1 MPRVLVVTYQWLPMF
16 NVGVKHVA
24 NLCRYLPAAGWEP
37 HILTK
42 DWSDGPAP
50 EDAFWGM
57 TSQPLEASP
66 SLKNA
71 SSIPVVRAPY
81 ALRDNRWLQWHAR
94 LEAERGVHSP
104 LSLEAWVRRAL
115 NAAYPLYGHY
125 PDMHRGWVE
134 PAVAAGLAAVRQY
147 GIGAVVSVCPTATSH
162 IVGGEIARRAGIPWV
177 VLFADLLAFYQGP
190 GDGRSR
196 RVRWENRTMAKR
208 WLTGASRSACISP
221 RMVEYVRDAYGV
233 SGDVV
238 VVPFDPDERKV
249 APHRTPGSPLRV
261 VHAGSIYPND
271 ERPELLFDALD
282 ALVSSNP
289 GDRGEITVDLIG
301 SRCDDWLTENLR
313 GRPCEQMVRVVAR
326 VSPAE
331 AVRLQREADVLL
343 TFNYQNPIARAAGG
357 TLSYPGKLFEH
368 WNAARPTIAVAT
380 DPGGFVD
387 KLLAETKAGE
397 TAEDAPALVAIF
409 QRNLVELREKGEI
422 AFHGDDAAIARYG
435 APEQAKRL
443 GALLD
448 SASAERFGSWQRAR
462 N

>member
-1 MPRVLVVTYQWLPMF
+1 MPRALIVTYQWLPMF

-57 TSQPLEASP
+57 STQPLDASP

-71 SSIPVVRAPY
+71 ALIPVVRTPY
-81 ALRDNRWLQWHAR
+81 APRDNRFLRWQAR
-94 LEAERGVHSP
+94 LDAERSAHSP
-104 LSLEAWVRRAL
+104 LSLDAWARRAL
-115 NAAYPLYGHY
+115 RLAYPLYGHY

-134 PAVAAGLAAVRQY
+134 PAVEAGLAAVRQF
-147 GIGAVVSVCPTATSH
+147 GIGAVVSVCPPATSH

-177 VLFADLLAFYQGP
+177 VVFADLFAFYQGP
-190 GDGRSR
+190 GDGRSLR
-196 RVRWENRTMAKR
+196 LRWENRTLAKR
-208 WLTGASRSACISP
+208 WLKGASRSACISP
-221 RMVEYVRDAYGV
+221 RMVEYVRETYGV

-249 APHRTPGSPLRV
+249 APHRAPGAPLRI

-271 ERPELLFDALD
+271 ERPEMLFDALD
-282 ALVSSNP
+282 SLLAVEPRSS
-289 GDRGEITVDLIG
+289 DEITVELVG
-301 SRCDDWLTENLR
+301 SRCEEWLNENLS
-313 GRPCEQMVRVVAR
+313 GRRCAAIVRVVSR

-331 AVRLQREADVLL
+331 AVRMQREADLLL

-357 TLSYPGKLFEH
+357 TLSYPCKMFEH
-368 WNAARPTIAVAT
+368 WNAGRPTIAIGT
-380 DPGGFVD
+380 DPGGFVGR
-387 KLLAETKAGE
+387 LLAETKAGE
-397 TAEDAPALVAIF
+397 VVEDVAELVAML
-409 QRNLVELREKGEI
+409 QRYLTELRESGTI
-422 AFHGDDAAIARYG
+422 AFRGDDAAIARYG

-448 SASAERFGSWQRAR
+448 TASAERFGSWQRAR

>member
-1 MPRVLVVTYQWLPMF
+1 MPRALIVTYQWLPMF

-57 TSQPLEASP
+57 STQPLDASP

-71 SSIPVVRAPY
+71 ALIPVVRTPY
-81 ALRDNRWLQWHAR
+81 AKRDNRFLRWQAR
-94 LEAERGVHSP
+94 LDAERGAHSP
-104 LSLEAWVRRAL
+104 LSLEAWARRGL
-115 NAAYPLYGHY
+115 RLAYPLYGHY

-134 PAVAAGLAAVRQY
+134 PAVEAGLAAVRQF
-147 GIGAVVSVCPTATSH
+147 GIGAVVSVCPPATSH

-177 VLFADLLAFYQGP
+177 VLFADLFAFYQGP
-190 GDGRSR
+190 GDGRSLR
-196 RVRWENRTMAKR
+196 LRWENRILAKR
-208 WLTGASRSACISP
+208 WLKGASRSACISP
-221 RMVEYVRDAYGV
+221 RMVEYVRETYGIN
-233 SGDVV
+233 GDVV

-249 APHRTPGSPLRV
+249 APHRVTGAPLRI

-271 ERPELLFDALD
+271 ERPEMLFDALD
-282 ALVSSNP
+282 ALLALEPRSC
-289 GDRGEITVDLIG
+289 DEITVELVG
-301 SRCDDWLTENLR
+301 SRCEDWLSENLS
-313 GRPCEQMVRVVAR
+313 GRRCAAMVRVVAR

-331 AVRLQREADVLL
+331 AVRMQREADLLL
-343 TFNYQNPIARAAGG
+343 TFNYQNPIALAAGG
-357 TLSYPGKLFEH
+357 TLSYPCKMFEH
-368 WNAARPTIAVAT
+368 WNAGRPTIAIGT
-380 DPGGFVD
+380 DPGGFVGR
-387 KLLAETKAGE
+387 LLAETRAGE
-397 TAEDAPALVAIF
+397 SVDDVPELVAML
-409 QRNLVELREKGEI
+409 QRYLTELRESGTI
-422 AFHGDDAAIARYG
+422 AFRGDDAAIARYG

-448 SASAERFGSWQRAR
+448 TASAERFGSWQRAR